1 VNGLA
6 IMERMSQS
14 HSALVHRIRIDIAAY
29 RRRVALQPDRAQRV
43 AALQS
48 LVMQFDGLA
57 AWIRKNPA
65 SAKAVLSDGFL
76 PLLGLMLSP
85 YALERL
91 LGSIGWSVDDRAIED
106 AFERRGRGDV
116 MAFDRLT
123 HLTRQSVAVQAGPL
137 LLAKLIE
144 TLREPLAQALR
155 MEKRH
160 KGGRPQDVE
169 RNYVVD
175 TLAGAWEAEH
185 GTPAPSGKTGPFY
198 DRCHEVLV
206 TLDLNTDGLAEC
218 IRRTVRRRRGEQTR
232 ARQNPA

>member
-1 VNGLA
+1 
-6 IMERMSQS
+6 MDRMSQP
-14 HSALVHRIRIDIAAY
+14 HSALVDRLRTEIAGY
-29 RRRVALQPDRAQRV
+29 RRRVALQPDRAQRL
-43 AALQS
+43 AALQF
-48 LVMQFDGLA
+48 LLKQFDDLIS
-57 AWIRKNPA
+57 WLRKNPR

-123 HLTRQSVAVQAGPL
+123 HVTRQSVAVQAGPL
-137 LLAKLIE
+137 LLTKLME
-144 TLREPLAQALR
+144 ALREPLDQALR

-175 TLAGAWEAEH
+175 TLAGAWEAEN

-198 DRCHEVLV
+198 DRCREVLV

-218 IRRTVRRRRGEQTR
+218 IRRTVRRRRDEQTR
-232 ARQNPA
+232 ARQNPT